1 MTNNMTHP
9 KYTLFG
15 ILSIA
20 LATFAEY
27 RGMTL
32 TSVDENKNVP
42 KSIRDNPGSYRA
54 FYAGRP
60 RFFGGK

>member
-1 MTNNMTHP
+1 MLHP

-15 ILSIA
+15 LLSIA
-20 LATFAEY
+20 TATWAEY
-27 RGMTL
+27 RGWTF

-54 FYAGRP
+54 FYAARP
-60 RFFGGK
+60 RIFGGK